1 MRRAFSLAAGTLA
14 VLIGAGPAEAHHGK
28 DFLSVETDEVP
39 HLGQLYFF
47 SSQDYVRQDRAD
59 SFLVSPSVLF
69 GALPIAAFEVHAH
82 LEKESA
88 APWRYD
94 ATAVAARFRLTPE
107 GRRLVLGFAGE
118 YELGHRDTPDRV
130 EGRLIGAYHHGRA
143 NLTID
148 LVIARERGAH
158 GETSAGYAFGF
169 RPDVERR
176 LSWGIEGQ
184 GDFDGGHEALLGLY
198 ASAVERV
205 TVKVGI
211 GHGFRGGPG
220 WTIRTGLVVRP

>member
-1 MRRAFSLAAGTLA
+1 MRGAFSLAAGTLA
-14 VLIGAGPAEAHHGK
+14 VLIGAGRAEAHHGK
-28 DFLSVETDEVP
+28 DFLIVETDEVP
-39 HLGQLYFF
+39 HLGQAFLF
-47 SSQDYVRQDRAD
+47 SSQDYVRQDGAG

-69 GALPIAAFEVHAH
+69 GAFPIAALEVHAH
-82 LEKESA
+82 LEKEPA

-94 ATAVAARFRLTPE
+94 ATAVAARLRLTPE
-107 GRRLVLGFAGE
+107 GRRLGVGFAAE
-118 YELGHRDTPDRV
+118 YELGHGGTADRI
-130 EGRLIGAYHHGRA
+130 EGRLIGAYHPGRA

-148 LVIARERGAH
+148 LVIAREHGPQ
-158 GETSAGYAFGF
+158 GETSVGYALGF

-176 LSWGIEGQ
+176 LSWGVEGQ
-184 GDFDGGHEALLGLY
+184 GDFDGGHEVLLGLY
-198 ASAVERV
+198 ASPAERV